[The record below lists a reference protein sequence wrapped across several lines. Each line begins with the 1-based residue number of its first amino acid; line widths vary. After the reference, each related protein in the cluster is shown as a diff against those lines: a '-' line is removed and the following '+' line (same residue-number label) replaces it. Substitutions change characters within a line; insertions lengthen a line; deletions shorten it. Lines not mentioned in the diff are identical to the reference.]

1 MERKKIQVLI
11 GEKEFN
17 IVELTCMKR
26 NALLDIVGQ
35 FTFAEILKS
44 VMPLLKELGV
54 DLSNEENDDKQ
65 IGSLIQLGLE
75 NEAIWGGL
83 MACLVSVLR
92 IGPQV
97 ISLSLEKLDEKDEN
111 YITEHLT
118 ITQEPVILKQIIEL
132 NKLPETVKNY
142 KSLLAD
148 VRSLTTS

>member
-44 VMPLLKELGV
+44 VMPLLKELGI
-54 DLSNEENDDKQ
+54 DLSKEDGGDKQ
-65 IGSLIQLGLE
+65 IGQLIEIGLQ

-83 MACLVSVLR
+83 MACLISVLR
-92 IGPQV
+92 VGPQV
-97 ISLSLEKLDEKDEN
+97 ICLSLENLTKDDEN
-111 YITEHLT
+111 YITGNLT
-118 ITQEPVILKQIIEL
+118 IIQEPIVLKQIIEL